1 MLLVTQWLI
10 EMIVTGDNK
19 MSDTRKL
26 LIVDDDP
33 GMRTQLK
40 WGFDDFEVHTAENRS
55 NALEQFNKHHPPVVT
70 LDLGLPPDE
79 EGTREGFAIL
89 KLILEQAPETKV
101 VVVSGATDSSSAKR
115 AVDSGAFE
123 FYPKPVNIE
132 QLNQIVER
140 AYQSFK
146 ESRKS

>member
-1 MLLVTQWLI
+1 MAMTI
-10 EMIVTGDNK
+10 GNSR
-19 MSDTRKL
+19 MSSNRKL

-40 WGFDDFEVHTAENRS
+40 WGFDSFEVHTAEDRI
-55 NALEQFNKHHPPVVT
+55 NALEQLSKHQPPVVT

-79 EGTREGFAIL
+79 EGTQEGFAIL
-89 KLILEQAPETKV
+89 KLILEKAPETRV
-101 VVVSGATDSSSAKR
+101 VVVSGTTDSSSAKK

-123 FYPKPVNIE
+123 FYPKPVDID

>member
-1 MLLVTQWLI
+1 
-10 EMIVTGDNK
+10 
-19 MSDTRKL
+19 MSSNRKL

-40 WGFDDFEVHTAENRS
+40 WGFDSFEVHTAEDS
-55 NALEQFNKHHPPVVT
+55 INALEQLSKHQPPVVT

-79 EGTREGFAIL
+79 EGTQEGFAIL
-89 KLILEQAPETKV
+89 KLILEKAPETRV
-101 VVVSGATDSSSAKR
+101 VVVSGTTDSSSAKK

-123 FYPKPVNIE
+123 FYPKPVDID